1 MIETEGC
8 VTRLYCAKIQTRMKP
23 HKGQGAVDRPANGG
37 GYNSDDHLP
46 DPIRRILKVKLGL
59 TTGS

>member
-8 VTRLYCAKIQTRMKP
+8 VTRLYCATIQTRMMP

-37 GYNSDDHLP
+37 GYMLP
-46 DPIRRILKVKLGL
+46 LITNNMLD
-59 TTGS
+59 